1 MTTHKKNSKDLLIYL
16 RNVFRSIANS
26 HCAKYHLYISSAILY
41 FDTHF
46 AIILILSAMAQV
58 VFMLIIFSRI
68 LSATSVGVFHYFREN
83 TELSNKALK
92 NTLNKDIQTSSL
104 FDCGARCQLCCRCF
118 GFNTVTNICRVFLTC
133 DQNDIIGIEEG
144 WIYHYRNELGE
155 KCQCIFVYVWDFT
168 LYKQCIGR

>member
-1 MTTHKKNSKDLLIYL
+1 MFL
-16 RNVFRSIANS
+16 RSIANS
-26 HCAKYHLYISSAILY
+26 HCANSICIEVVLFYTLIHTLKLL
-41 FDTHF
+41 
-46 AIILILSAMAQV
+46 LILSAMAQV

-104 FDCGARCQLCCRCF
+104 FDCGARCHRCCRCF
-118 GFNTVTNICRVFLTC
+118 GFNTVTKICRVLLTC
-133 DQNDIIGIEEG
+133 DQNDAIGIEEG

-155 KCQCIFVYVWDFT
+155 KCQCILVYVRDFT
-168 LYKQCIGR
+168 PYKQCIGR